1 MFPEDLS
8 HSENM
13 KQAVQILKVLLGAC
27 IIVGCAGPKVPAYK
41 TKPQKFSWGKAYV
54 WMSTVQVEQRN
65 ATSGKGY
72 LLINTAYNKNV
83 LNKNCEI
90 KVTRVSL
97 KDPDSGFVLI
107 DEAPS
112 PKDGSAVTRR
122 INKHKTG
129 QISLRN
135 IPFEFDRAAFPHDLK
150 IKMNL
155 NCPHANTE
163 HTFFQAD

>member
-41 TKPQKFSWGKAYV
+41 T
-54 WMSTVQVEQRN
+54 
-65 ATSGKGY
+65 
-72 LLINTAYNKNV
+72 V